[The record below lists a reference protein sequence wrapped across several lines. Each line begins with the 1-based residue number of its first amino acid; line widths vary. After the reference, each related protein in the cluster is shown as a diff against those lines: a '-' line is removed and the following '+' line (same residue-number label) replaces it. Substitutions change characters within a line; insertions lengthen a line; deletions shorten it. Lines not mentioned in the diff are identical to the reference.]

1 MENQNKVINEMPET
15 RALDKE
21 EFEAFSKDMDALLLK
36 HNCEIGV
43 VSTIKI
49 MKRIDKIQEV
59 KEEGIKSP
67 FVAQPNN
74 GTNENKA

>member
-1 MENQNKVINEMPET
+1 MENQEVKNEMQDT
-15 RALDKE
+15 RPLNDT
-21 EFEAFSKDMDALLLK
+21 EFEAFSFDMDELLKK

-49 MKRIDKIQEV
+49 MKRVDKIQEN

-67 FVAQPNN
+67 FVPQPNN
-74 GTNENKA
+74 GTDENKA